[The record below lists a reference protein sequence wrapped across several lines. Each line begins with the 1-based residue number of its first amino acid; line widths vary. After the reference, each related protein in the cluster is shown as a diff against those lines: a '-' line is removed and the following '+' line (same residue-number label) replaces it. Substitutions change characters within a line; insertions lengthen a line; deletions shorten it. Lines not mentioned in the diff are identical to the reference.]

1 MVIDVNAETFGEE
14 KIPLIV
20 VERQRIMFMQHN
32 SVEIY
37 LLLERRKRFN
47 GINHSGT
54 RK

>member
-1 MVIDVNAETFGEE
+1 MIDVNAETLGE
-14 KIPLIV
+14 KRVSLIV

-47 GINHSGT
+47 GICHLST
-54 RK
+54 